1 MDIFMIFMIEYD
13 QENFTVFMSFHKKC
27 IVSSILYSLTLLF
40 RNEKFYWVRKYSKST
55 RKTCNFRIIIRSR
68 DPWTKTSRSD
78 QGRLGPGPKKFGDRS
93 KIHFDFKQLLAL
105 ADSK

>member
-40 RNEKFYWVRKYSKST
+40 RNGKFYWVRKYSKST
-55 RKTCNFRIIIRSR
+55 RKTRETHGPKPAVPTRA
-68 DPWTKTSRSD
+68 DSD
-78 QGRLGPGPKKFGDRS
+78 QDQKNSEIAQKFILISSSCLLLRILS
-93 KIHFDFKQLLAL
+93 KLN
-105 ADSK
+105 SK